1 MALVGAVINGS
12 SRGLSVIVFLHSFV
26 LGPTVL
32 EPYLHNAYFQA
43 SLLGKL
49 LPDMARGFGANLVS
63 GLKGVQLLGCN
74 CGAWSLLVAVCLCA
88 CAVYVDVRVKEKVSA
103 FLQQFPARSS
113 YRATTQ

>member
-1 MALVGAVINGS
+1 
-12 SRGLSVIVFLHSFV
+12 
-26 LGPTVL
+26 
-32 EPYLHNAYFQA
+32 
-43 SLLGKL
+43 
-49 LPDMARGFGANLVS
+49 MARGFGANLVS

>member
-26 LGPTVL
+26 LGPTIL

-63 GLKGVQLLGCN
+63 GLKGFQLLGCN
-74 CGAWSLLVAVCLCA
+74 CGAWSLLVAVCSVCRCA
-88 CAVYVDVRVKEKVSA
+88 CEGEKVSA

>member
-1 MALVGAVINGS
+1 MALIGALVNGS
-12 SRGLSVIVFLHSFV
+12 SRGLSVIIFPRSFV
-26 LGPTVL
+26 LGPTIL

-63 GLKGVQLLGCN
+63 SLKAFQLLRCN

-88 CAVYVDVRVKEKVSA
+88 CALHVDVCV
-103 FLQQFPARSS
+103 
-113 YRATTQ
+113 